1 MKLATFEMAGKAWPG
16 VVSDDSLWLVDI
28 VAAAASC
35 RGVPPPH
42 LMSVQ
47 AIVEAGDAA
56 LADIREVVMHAGNAH
71 RIELAGAKLLAPI
84 PRPIQVRD
92 FLAFEKHMIQAY
104 DGIRKL
110 RASLAD
116 DPPAYMAMME
126 RKGILRVPDAW
137 YENPLYYR
145 VNPANVCGTDVDVS
159 WPAYSNAM
167 DFEFEFACV
176 IGKGGRDISV
186 AEARSH
192 IFGYMIFNDLS
203 ARDEQARAMPGQ
215 MGPGKGKDFDNS
227 KPMGPF
233 LVTADEIDD
242 PYALKMTARLNGNI
256 FVEASSSEMNWRF
269 EELIAY
275 ISQSETLEPG
285 DIFGSG
291 TVGDGCTIEN
301 GLIIADGDV
310 VELEMEKI
318 GLLRTR
324 FIATARDGV
333 RRVAVMPHNVRGDP
347 TIAA

>member
-1 MKLATFEMAGKAWPG
+1 MKLATFQRNGEARPG
-16 VVSDDSLWLVDI
+16 VVTADGSALVDI
-28 VAAAASC
+28 IAGAAARHGAT
-35 RGVPPPH
+35 PPP

-56 LADIREVVMHAGNAH
+56 LADIRDIVSWAGAAH
-71 RIELAGAKLLAPI
+71 RVELAGTKLLAPI
-84 PRPIQVRD
+84 PRPVQVRD
-92 FLAFEKHMIQAY
+92 FLAFEKHMVQAY
-104 DGIRKL
+104 DGIRRL
-110 RASLAD
+110 RANLSK
-116 DPPAYMAMME
+116 DPVAYMDMME

-145 VNPANVCGTDVDVS
+145 VNPANVCGTDVDVR
-159 WPAYSNAM
+159 WPAYSNTM

-176 IGKGGRDISV
+176 IGQGGKDIQV

-233 LVTADEIDD
+233 LVTADEIGD
-242 PYALKMTARLNGNI
+242 PYALKMTARLNGEV

-275 ISQSETLEPG
+275 VSQSETLEPG
-285 DIFGSG
+285 EVFGSG
-291 TVGDGCTIEN
+291 TVGGGCTIET
-301 GLIIADGDV
+301 GHTVADGDV
-310 VELEMEKI
+310 IALEMEKI
-318 GLLRTR
+318 GVLRTR
-324 FIATARDGV
+324 FVATAPDGV
-333 RRVAVMPHNVRGDP
+333 RRVSVVPHNIQGKPPVN
-347 TIAA
+347 A